1 MISGASNRDLV
12 IAEARA
18 DIMLKLDN
26 TSTYESWLII
36 DTYIEQLEKALID
49 IREYI
54 NNTTTMIV
62 VGKPMKLSEET
73 SGKDILQIIDK
84 VLGDEK

>member
-1 MISGASNRDLV
+1 MISGANDKELT
-12 IAEARA
+12 IANARA
-18 DIMLKLDN
+18 DIILKLDN

-36 DTYIEQLEKALID
+36 DTYIEQLEQALNE

-54 NNTTTMIV
+54 NIEIPLGITW
-62 VGKPMKLSEET
+62 GE
-73 SGKDILQIIDK
+73 DILQIIDK